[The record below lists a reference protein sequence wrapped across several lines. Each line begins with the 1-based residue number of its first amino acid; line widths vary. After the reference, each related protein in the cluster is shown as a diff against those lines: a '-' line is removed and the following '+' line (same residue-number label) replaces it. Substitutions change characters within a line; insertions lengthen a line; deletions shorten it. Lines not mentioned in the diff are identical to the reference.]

1 MRDGGSGRRPG
12 LIALFGSGETSSSG
26 RRVHD
31 YLFQRL
37 PTPVKVAI
45 LETPA
50 GFQPNSHIVADKIK
64 QFLEHSLQ
72 NYRPD
77 VELIAARK
85 KGTALSPDNPNIVQP
100 IRDADYVFAGPGSPS
115 YTSQQL
121 VDSLAYRLALE
132 RHAEGATLALASA
145 AAIAF
150 GAFTLPVYEIYKVGA
165 DLHWLPGLKLF
176 EPYGLELAVITH
188 WNNNEGGMELDTSHC
203 FMGEERF
210 YRLMEMLPPTTTVL
224 GVDEH
229 TTVVFDLTAEQCTVL
244 GVGTVTIERRDG
256 KATHATGQ
264 TFPLSELRRT

>member
-1 MRDGGSGRRPG
+1 MQDGGTGRRPG

-26 RRVHD
+26 RKVHD

-37 PTPVKVAI
+37 PTPVRVAI

-50 GFQPNSHIVADKIK
+50 GFQPNSRIVADKIK
-64 QFLEHSLQ
+64 QFLERSLQ
-72 NYRPD
+72 NDRPE

-85 KGTALSPDNPNIVQP
+85 KGTALSPDNPNIVEP
-100 IRDADYVFAGPGSPS
+100 IRDAHYVFAGPGSPS

-132 RHAEGATLALASA
+132 RHSEGATLALASA

-150 GAFTLPVYEIYKVGA
+150 GAWTLPVYEIYKVGA
-165 DLHWLPGLKLF
+165 DLHWLPGLRLF
-176 EPYGLELAVITH
+176 SSYGLDLAIVTH

-203 FMGEERF
+203 FMGAERF
-210 YRLMEMLPPTTTVL
+210 ARLVEMLPPTTTVL

-229 TTVVFDLTAEQCTVL
+229 TAVVFDLVAEQCSVL
-244 GVGTVTIERRDG
+244 GVGTVTIERRG
-256 KATHATGQ
+256 ESTKFPTGQ
-264 TFPLSELRRT
+264 TFRLGELRG